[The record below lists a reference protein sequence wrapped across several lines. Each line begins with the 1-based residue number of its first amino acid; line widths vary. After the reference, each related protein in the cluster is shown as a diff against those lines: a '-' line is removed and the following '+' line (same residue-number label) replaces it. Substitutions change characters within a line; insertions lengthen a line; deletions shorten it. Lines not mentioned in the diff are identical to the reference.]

1 LVHQITTVSSKIS
14 SGSAGV
20 RNSDDSASVAA
31 AGAAAAAA
39 APSAFDLPES
49 DRILQL
55 LAQQVLPST
64 SQPEERTRNSP
75 SQASPAAAAAT
86 SGAELVLDAQ
96 LDARLFTPLLQAVRA
111 GDIELYQAL
120 LGHKL
125 LCGRLRSQRTAG
137 SKKRYKKLKKEALA
151 AAAAAAATAA
161 SGESSAV
168 AGEEASSGSSESGDK
183 SGSDAATT
191 TAAATTAATAATSR
205 TPVLQPDFEGATL
218 ESDASEQQ
226 AALLVTKALLEGSL
240 RAKLIAVQLLL
251 STFLSSD
258 SSAAGI
264 EAVCVSEARLPLGAV
279 LGALFHGA
287 AGSASTVFAQD
298 ELRALLYAP
307 QPPAAA
313 AAAAA
318 AAGTAEGESSSSERL
333 RLLQQLRRNQ
343 DELQQLITGV
353 QQQQQVEPAVPAQ
366 SGTENTAD
374 SNTAADAADTAAAI
388 TVAATAADDT
398 EEHIIVDTVEA
409 EDAEPE
415 SEGASYASVLL
426 LLKEVFHCGEHV
438 STPAVAAVTGAAT
451 VSEVPADCLGPVSPE
466 TAVLALLAHLD
477 KEVNTATTAAAVAP
491 TPLTFSLLLA
501 LLQTLLKGARS
512 CAALAEQL
520 QAAAAD
526 PATAVA
532 DAAADV
538 ASKGPPGHA
547 EHLVWKRA
555 LFYSAATGCAVRVL
569 TTALLQHAASKSAA
583 LLGTA
588 SQQQQQQQQQSSK
601 AVRRAQ
607 AAATTAATAP
617 FTAAAAAAQQSSLVR
632 RLADCV
638 LEVHST
644 DWAGAAAASAATA
657 AELEPPEQ
665 KLQSKCLAFTV
676 VARATAMD
684 AWAAGVPYFYAAH
697 SERVALLLQLLQQ
710 VQGSGGAVDDSKKA
724 QREQVRYNVMLCSS
738 ML

>member
-1 LVHQITTVSSKIS
+1 V
-14 SGSAGV
+14 
-20 RNSDDSASVAA
+20 
-31 AGAAAAAA
+31 
-39 APSAFDLPES
+39 PSAFDLPES

-55 LAQQVLPST
+55 LAQQVLPSS

-151 AAAAAAATAA
+151 AAAAAAAAATAA
-161 SGESSAV
+161 SDESSAAV
-168 AGEEASSGSSESGDK
+168 GEEASSGSSESGDK

-191 TAAATTAATAATSR
+191 TAAATATIAATSR

-218 ESDASEQQ
+218 ESDALEQQ

-240 RAKLIAVQLLL
+240 QAKLIAVQLLL

-287 AGSASTVFAQD
+287 AGSASTVLAQD
-298 ELRALLYAP
+298 EQRALLYAP
-307 QPPAAA
+307 QPPAALA
-313 AAAAA
+313 E
-318 AAGTAEGESSSSERL
+318 AAGTAGCESSSSERL
-333 RLLQQLRRNQ
+333 RLLEQLRRNQ

-353 QQQQQVEPAVPAQ
+353 QQQQQQQVEPALPAQ
-366 SGTENTAD
+366 SCTDSTAD
-374 SNTAADAADTAAAI
+374 SSTTADATDAAAAAAAI

-398 EEHIIVDTVEA
+398 EEEIIADTVEA
-409 EDAEPE
+409 EETEPE
-415 SEGASYASVLL
+415 SDGASDVSVLQ
-426 LLKEVFHCGEHV
+426 LLKEVFHCGDHV

-451 VSEVPADCLGPVSPE
+451 VSEPPADCLGPVSPE

-477 KEVNTATTAAAVAP
+477 KEANTAKTAAAAAAAAP

-532 DAAADV
+532 DAADV

-569 TTALLQHAASKSAA
+569 TAALQQHAASKSAA
-583 LLGTA
+583 LLGIAT
-588 SQQQQQQQQQSSK
+588 QQQQQQQSTK

-607 AAATTAATAP
+607 AAANAATTAP
-617 FTAAAAAAQQSSLVR
+617 FTAAAAASQQSSLVR

-665 KLQSKCLAFTV
+665 RLQSKCLAFTV

-710 VQGSGGAVDDSKKA
+710 VQGSGGAVDDSKQA
-724 QREQVRYNVMLCSS
+724 QRGQVRYNVMLCSS